1 MDYQGSILLKRPNN
15 FDELDAEQQAQ
26 IKQKIFKS
34 TLFQLY
40 LMETEERNPI
50 LAKAYHLD
58 HGKTRRLP
66 VELAGNTWNDD
77 IVSFQ
82 EVLINVER

>member
-1 MDYQGSILLKRPNN
+1 
-15 FDELDAEQQAQ
+15 
-26 IKQKIFKS
+26 
-34 TLFQLY
+34 
-40 LMETEERNPI
+40 METEERNPI